1 MTRRKIKM
9 AKKIKGKSLLKRK
22 TKGLERENT
31 VHPRMNQI
39 VIVRKVYHQRN
50 QILTTAHLRIF
61 KGGNVPG

>member
-9 AKKIKGKSLLKRK
+9 AKKLKGKSLLKRK

-39 VIVRKVYHQRN
+39 VIVMKIDHQG
-50 QILTTAHLRIF
+50 LRY
-61 KGGNVPG
+61 